1 MKIKLVKIV
10 FGDSVTYKY
19 LPFTY
24 CCEKMRLNSM
34 LMLSPYEETQSLY
47 CENCE
52 YAKYYNSEACQK
64 CKVYQTHDT
73 DEPPCFKMEKTIV
86 ESDYYDSYENTYYL
100 DVNYCPHCGEKIE
113 ITVEKEID
121 LTTVY
126 TNLQKERDILWKKCQ
141 TTDSKKEEEELR
153 EKVHILDQKIDDFFM
168 VGPTDVYLEMDVS
181 EK

>member
-1 MKIKLVKIV
+1 M
-10 FGDSVTYKY
+10 
-19 LPFTY
+19 
-24 CCEKMRLNSM
+24 
-34 LMLSPYEETQSLY
+34 
-47 CENCE
+47 
-52 YAKYYNSEACQK
+52 
-64 CKVYQTHDT
+64 
-73 DEPPCFKMEKTIV
+73 

-126 TNLQKERDILWKKCQ
+126 TNLKKERDALWKKCQ

-153 EKVHILDQKIDDFFM
+153 ENVHMLDHKIDDFFM
-168 VGPTDVYLEMDVS
+168 LGPADAYLEMDVS